1 MANHGQ
7 QLCLATPLGEPCA
20 NPRQT
25 QHPYLLEIPSC
36 CCFGCKE
43 LVMVTREAA
52 RLSTKGVPLVSVD
65 RVKSKFQIVGSGY
78 QHPAGSVGGL
88 ARETLCALCTQPANG
103 DKPMLECCGLRDGTA
118 CKLMW
123 HTPCHEVISS
133 TVAPPQ
139 DGVLQC
145 CMGWPARAAIDPKD
159 RFDVGYTFYR
169 KGLAKPGSLRS
180 KGAARGATAKAST
193 AAVDDASTAATANA
207 PVLEVAAQPPA
218 TPLSSSAP
226 PAEVT
231 PPTMV
236 PPTSPV
242 TPHMSSRAEP
252 AGSNDTDDHA
262 PGGPT
267 GKPRRSLSN
276 QTEDAAAVGG
286 AMGGAGASASAGAGA
301 GAGTGSVVGTGA
313 AVPDADLSSQCERDS
328 QCTRGFRH
336 GGKGGKC
343 SLRPR
348 LPAAADASVAPK
360 SKGRVGRP
368 PVNVG
373 GIDWN
378 KTVVDASRILDND
391 GAQCC
396 VFLAVVSA
404 ARFGTF
410 GHVLWLPDKDGAAVA
425 PGQKLAVKT
434 PRPITE
440 PEGDDESATRKRA
453 EAQRMADERL
463 RWEARATP
471 HPAQLVLPCHHSP
484 SHTPTA
490 IAHPVPHVAG
500 THPHTAAARAQR
512 CAAARV

>member
-1 MANHGQ
+1 
-7 QLCLATPLGEPCA
+7 
-20 NPRQT
+20 
-25 QHPYLLEIPSC
+25 
-36 CCFGCKE
+36 
-43 LVMVTREAA
+43 
-52 RLSTKGVPLVSVD
+52 
-65 RVKSKFQIVGSGY
+65 
-78 QHPAGSVGGL
+78 
-88 ARETLCALCTQPANG
+88 
-103 DKPMLECCGLRDGTA
+103 
-118 CKLMW
+118 
-123 HTPCHEVISS
+123 
-133 TVAPPQ
+133 
-139 DGVLQC
+139 
-145 CMGWPARAAIDPKD
+145 
-159 RFDVGYTFYR
+159 
-169 KGLAKPGSLRS
+169 
-180 KGAARGATAKAST
+180 
-193 AAVDDASTAATANA
+193 
-207 PVLEVAAQPPA
+207 
-218 TPLSSSAP
+218 
-226 PAEVT
+226 
-231 PPTMV
+231 
-236 PPTSPV
+236 
-242 TPHMSSRAEP
+242 MSSRAEP
-252 AGSNDTDDHA
+252 SKSNDTDDRA

-276 QTEDAAAVGG
+276 QTEDAAAIGG
-286 AMGGAGASASAGAGA
+286 AMGDAGASASAGAGA
-301 GAGTGSVVGTGA
+301 GTGSVVGGAGA
-313 AVPDADLSSQCERDS
+313 AVPGATQPSQCERDA

-343 SLRPR
+343 SLHPR
-348 LPAAADASVAPK
+348 VLAAADAPLAPK
-360 SKGRVGRP
+360 SKGRVCGP
-368 PVNVG
+368 PADVG

-378 KTVVDASRILDND
+378 NTEVDASRILDND

-434 PRPITE
+434 PRPVTE